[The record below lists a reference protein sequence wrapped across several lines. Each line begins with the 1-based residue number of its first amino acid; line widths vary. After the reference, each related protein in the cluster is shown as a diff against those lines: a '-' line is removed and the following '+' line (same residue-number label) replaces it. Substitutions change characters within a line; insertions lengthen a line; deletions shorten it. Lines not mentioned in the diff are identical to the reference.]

1 VLVVASTP
9 SYPTGTVDPV
19 PAIAAAAAERGVRCH
34 VDACI
39 GGWVLPFLP
48 DPPPF
53 DLSVPGVSSLSV
65 DLHKY
70 GYTPKGASVLL
81 FAEPELR
88 RHAWYAYAGWPGYP
102 VINPTVQ
109 SAKPAG
115 PLAAAW
121 AVLRHVG
128 LDGYRSLAL
137 AARDALLRLAAGVSA
152 VDGLRVL
159 GVPDS
164 TLLAVAG
171 SPDVD
176 VFVVADELRARGF
189 YAQVQL
195 SLADVPANL
204 HFSAHAISPSTV
216 DALLAALRAAVDAAR
231 AAGPAPVSPALAGV
245 DLSTLD
251 DAGFGRLLAEAGL
264 ASMAAVNAALDS
276 LPPPARER
284 ALLLFLST
292 LLTPS

>member
-1 VLVVASTP
+1 
-9 SYPTGTVDPV
+9 
-19 PAIAAAAAERGVRCH
+19 
-34 VDACI
+34 
-39 GGWVLPFLP
+39 
-48 DPPPF
+48 
-53 DLSVPGVSSLSV
+53 
-65 DLHKY
+65 
-70 GYTPKGASVLL
+70 
-81 FAEPELR
+81 
-88 RHAWYAYAGWPGYP
+88 

-109 SAKPAG
+109 SAKSAG

-128 LDGYRSLAL
+128 LDRYRSLAL

-171 SPDVD
+171 DDVD
-176 VFVVADELRARGF
+176 VFAIADELRVRGF

-204 HFSAHAISPSTV
+204 HFSAHAVSPSTV
-216 DALLAALRAAVDAAR
+216 DALLAALRESVEAAR
-231 AAGPAPVSPALAGV
+231 KAGPVPVSPALAGI

-251 DAGFGRLLAEAGL
+251 EAGCGRLLARAGL
-264 ASMAAVNAALDS
+264 GSMAAINAALDS
-276 LPPPARER
+276 LPPAAREQ
-284 ALLLFLST
+284 ALRLFLST
-292 LLTPS
+292 LLTPG

>member
-1 VLVVASTP
+1 
-9 SYPTGTVDPV
+9 
-19 PAIAAAAAERGVRCH
+19 
-34 VDACI
+34 
-39 GGWVLPFLP
+39 
-48 DPPPF
+48 
-53 DLSVPGVSSLSV
+53 
-65 DLHKY
+65 
-70 GYTPKGASVLL
+70 
-81 FAEPELR
+81 
-88 RHAWYAYAGWPGYP
+88 
-102 VINPTVQ
+102 
-109 SAKPAG
+109 
-115 PLAAAW
+115 
-121 AVLRHVG
+121 
-128 LDGYRSLAL
+128 
-137 AARDALLRLAAGVSA
+137 

-171 SPDVD
+171 SPGVD
-176 VFVVADELRARGF
+176 VFVVADELRTRGF

-216 DALLAALRAAVDAAR
+216 DALLTALRAAVDAAR

-251 DAGFGRLLAEAGL
+251 EAGFGRLLAEAGL